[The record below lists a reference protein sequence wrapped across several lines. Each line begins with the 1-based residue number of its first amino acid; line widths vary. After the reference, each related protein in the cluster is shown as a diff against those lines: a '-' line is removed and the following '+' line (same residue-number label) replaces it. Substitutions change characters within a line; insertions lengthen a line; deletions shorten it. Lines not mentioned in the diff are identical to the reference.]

1 MASPTPQVE
10 KLKIIILGNKWYVII
25 FSNLMFKSFG
35 LLQKFSFLFSVGK
48 TSLAHRFVHNAFQAK
63 HNPTI
68 LADFFKIEL
77 PLQAI
82 LPSEFPSRPLP
93 PIQPQSLPRVP
104 PAADQT
110 RFGSLDP
117 PSIFRNVE
125 LDGPLT
131 PSRIAPSTL
140 PVSSPVDDR
149 RVLVYLWDTAGQES
163 HHEHDAIISAYYRNA
178 DAGA

>member
-1 MASPTPQVE
+1 MVRFHYIYYNT
-10 KLKIIILGNKWYVII
+10 I
-25 FSNLMFKSFG
+25 FKSI
-35 LLQKFSFLFSVGK
+35 LYWTRFSKIYLHSVGK
-48 TSLAHRFVHNAFQAK
+48 TSLAHRFVHNSFLAK

-82 LPSEFPSRPLP
+82 LPSESPSRAIRP
-93 PIQPQSLPRVP
+93 PQSQFAPRDTP
-104 PAADQT
+104 EADQS
-110 RFGSLDP
+110 RFGALDP

-125 LDGPLT
+125 LDGPAP
-131 PSRIAPSTL
+131 PSRIAPSPR
-140 PVSSPVDDR
+140 PVSPPVDDR

-178 DAGA
+178 DAGALYCTVQYEYKSFI